1 MDTKLT
7 CLNCSLNGCNNGNE
21 ECFPEFCITKAI
33 DQRAIDSAAN
43 IYLGDNIDAG
53 IMKAAIEIDSEFYC
67 QYTRV
72 EETIAFAHRISAKK
86 IGIAYCVALQK
97 EAKIFASVA
106 SNSGLEVVGVICKI
120 GSIDKCN
127 VGFEDAIKHN
137 PGHHEPICNPI
148 IQAEYLNRENTQMN
162 ILIGLCVGHDCIF
175 TRYSNAPVTTL
186 VVKDRVLAHNS
197 VGAIYNAESFYKDK
211 LKSIKLHKE

>member
-1 MDTKLT
+1 METKLT
-7 CLNCSLNGCNNGNE
+7 CLNCSKNGCNNGKE
-21 ECFPEFCITKAI
+21 DCFPEFCITKATDPKRI
-33 DQRAIDSAAN
+33 AEAAN
-43 IYLGDNIDAG
+43 IYLGDNIDAD

-72 EETIAFAHRISAKK
+72 EETIAFAHRIGAKK

-106 SNSGLEVVGVICKI
+106 KNNGLEVVGVICKV
-120 GSIDKCN
+120 GGIDKCD

-148 IQAEYLNRENTQMN
+148 IQADYLNRENTQLN
-162 ILIGLCVGHDCIF
+162 ILIGLCVGHDSIF
-175 TRYSNAPVTTL
+175 TRYSKAPVTTL
-186 VVKDRVLAHNS
+186 VVKDRIMAHNS
-197 VGAIYNAESFYKDK
+197 VGAIYNADSFYKDK
-211 LKSIKLHKE
+211 LKSIKLRKE